1 MQENIWT
8 LKKKGVKEVTAG
20 EPNKG
25 KKDECAQ
32 ISLKMN
38 KCHTDSQCS
47 GSGSESSPEQTC
59 TNRTKAV
66 TLSMKVP

>member
-1 MQENIWT
+1 M
-8 LKKKGVKEVTAG
+8 TAG

-38 KCHTDSQCS
+38 KCHTDS
-47 GSGSESSPEQTC
+47 
-59 TNRTKAV
+59 AV
-66 TLSMKVP
+66 TVAVTAPQRRPAPREQKL